1 MGEIA
6 TEYQDCLVT
15 FIDILG
21 FRELLATQPASQIA
35 EHLQLFRRVSG
46 VKNGQR
52 QGTDTEHKS
61 ATRIETISDAIVRIV
76 PDQEHDSYTGS
87 RIYDEVL
94 SLVEIQIECLQRGLL
109 VRGAT
114 AFGSVHIPRGHEGP
128 IFGPALVEAFEMESR
143 EVVYPR
149 VAIHA
154 DVIARN
160 RKSADPHLV
169 ESFEHDNFM
178 LEVLLSRDGLG
189 LYYVDYLKVVSDN
202 RYSGDVEMVGF
213 LSQHKALIERGL
225 SMPSGAVR
233 RKYNW
238 LCDYHNASIG
248 NIINHSWDY
257 RWDLPPAEGKGLLI
271 EM

>member
-1 MGEIA
+1 MGDFA
-6 TEYQDCLVT
+6 NKYQNCLVT
-15 FIDILG
+15 FFDILG
-21 FRELLATQPASQIA
+21 FRELLATQSASEIA
-35 EHLQLFRRVSG
+35 EHLQVFRRVSG
-46 VKNGQR
+46 VKNKEW
-52 QGTDTEHKS
+52 QGADTACKGE
-61 ATRIETISDAIVRIV
+61 TRIETISDAIVRIV

-87 RIYDEVL
+87 RVYDEVL
-94 SLVEIQIECLQRGLL
+94 SLLEIQIECLQRGLL

-149 VAIHA
+149 IAIHA
-154 DVIARN
+154 DVIARH
-160 RKSADPHLV
+160 RKSTDPRLV
-169 ESFEHDNFM
+169 ASFEHDKFM
-178 LEVLLSRDGLG
+178 LEVLLSRDGFG
-189 LYYVDYLKVVSDN
+189 LYFVDYLKVISDN
-202 RYSGDVEMVGF
+202 RYSGDIEMIDF

-248 NIINHSWDY
+248 NIVDHSWDH
-257 RWDLPPAEGKGLLI
+257 RWDLPPTEGKSLLI
-271 EM
+271 ER